1 MMHVNVGRLTVGF
14 FPYWIG
20 FSWRYLKSMGRIAD
34 CGFLKFVWWP
44 KRSHDIGERS
54 KNES

>member
-1 MMHVNVGRLTVGF
+1 MIPVNVGRLTVGF

-34 CGFLKFVWWP
+34 CGFVKLVWWP
-44 KRSHDIGERS
+44 KRSDDIRDEDV
-54 KNES
+54 K